1 MKNKRVAEERA
12 KSYESWQSTSP
23 GNLYAEIK
31 VTLKFWEEHFWAGA
45 GLCGK
50 ARSEPLEFRAELGGA
65 LVVDAV
71 EAEGAG
77 GVDVGFDV
85 IDENRRLR
93 LGSERLQGV
102 AENERRGF
110 ASADDARVG
119 AGRFRKESEKIE
131 ARFEMR
137 DVNRIGVGQEADA
150 KILAERFEQGIVLNW
165 LRIECAVPSFGKLFE
180 R

>member
-1 MKNKRVAEERA
+1 
-12 KSYESWQSTSP
+12 
-23 GNLYAEIK
+23 
-31 VTLKFWEEHFWAGA
+31 
-45 GLCGK
+45 
-50 ARSEPLEFRAELGGA
+50 
-65 LVVDAV
+65 V
-71 EAEGAG
+71 EAEGSG

-85 IDENRRLR
+85 IDEDGGLR

-110 ASADDARVG
+110 AGANYARVG

-131 ARFEMR
+131 GRFEMG
-137 DVNRIGVGQEADA
+137 DVNRIRVGQEADA
-150 KILAERFEQGIVLNW
+150 KIFAERFEQGIVLNW

>member
-1 MKNKRVAEERA
+1 MESQTCTYGQCLTRCGNSMKNKRVAEERA
-12 KSYESWQSTSP
+12 KSDENWQSTSP

-50 ARSEPLEFRAELGGA
+50 VRSEPLEFRAELGGA

-85 IDENRRLR
+85 VDEDGGLGF
-93 LGSERLQGV
+93 GSERL
-102 AENERRGF
+102 
-110 ASADDARVG
+110 
-119 AGRFRKESEKIE
+119 
-131 ARFEMR
+131 
-137 DVNRIGVGQEADA
+137 
-150 KILAERFEQGIVLNW
+150 
-165 LRIECAVPSFGKLFE
+165 
-180 R
+180 